1 MTNSSRITKIGL
13 LIFGLL
19 VLTSASWSQ
28 KCPPAAEKIA
38 QAYGIDSF
46 EQIDA
51 VRSTFNIDF
60 PGLKVAQS
68 WIWEPKADRVTYEG
82 KDKAGNPVKIT
93 YVRSQL
99 STQPDNVKNEID
111 PSFNNNQYWLFLP
124 FHACWDTAA
133 KVEDSGMHKLPM
145 GGGSARRVVM
155 TYPPEGGGYTPGDTW
170 EMYVG
175 PDSLIQQLLWRRGP
189 GKPSIVKIVIAKWL
203 DYKKVGPLLV
213 SLDHRGT
220 GDGKPLRIF
229 FTDVA
234 VKLAGSDTW
243 VNAQ

>member
-1 MTNSSRITKIGL
+1 MTNSSHITRINLLILGL
-13 LIFGLL
+13 LLL
-19 VLTSASWSQ
+19 ASASWAQ
-28 KCPPAAEKIA
+28 KCPPAAAKIA

-46 EQIDA
+46 GQIDA

-60 PGLKVAQS
+60 PGLKVAQT

-82 KDKAGNPVKIT
+82 KDKDGNPVKVT

-99 STQPDNVKNEID
+99 TSQPDSVKKQID
-111 PSFNNNQYWLFLP
+111 PSFNNNQYWLWLP
-124 FHACWDTAA
+124 FHACWDTSA
-133 KVEDSGMHKLPM
+133 KVEDTGMHKLPI
-145 GGGSARRVVM
+145 GGGSARRVVV
-155 TYPPEGGGYTPGDTW
+155 TYPAEGGGYTPGDTW

-175 PDSLIQQLLWRRGP
+175 PDNRVQQMTWHLGV
-189 GKPSIVKIVIAKWL
+189 GAHNIVSVVNSKWL
-203 DYKKVGPLLV
+203 DYKKAGPIVV